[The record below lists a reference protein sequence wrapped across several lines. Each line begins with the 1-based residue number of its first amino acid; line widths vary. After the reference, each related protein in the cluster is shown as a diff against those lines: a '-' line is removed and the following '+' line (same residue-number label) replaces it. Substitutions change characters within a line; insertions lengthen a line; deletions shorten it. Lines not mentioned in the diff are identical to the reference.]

1 MIIKE
6 IIIENYLCYYG
17 IKKFNLSEG
26 LNIILGENGE
36 GKTKFFEAI
45 EWICSTNSDDLE
57 LLVSKKALHKCQ
69 KNDSFRVRVEL
80 VVSQHDETKI
90 LTKQYTVTKTAD
102 NRCNVTNSSLTGIE
116 EASNGE
122 RNPVN
127 GENLLEEIFPVKIRK
142 YSMFK
147 GEEELNIFD
156 NSEALKN
163 LIELFSN
170 AKYYEKYETKAEYL
184 KNSAEN
190 AVSLGSKN
198 NLKNKKEYDIIDADI
213 KYYNG
218 VKNRNSNL
226 LDQTN
231 ENLIKTNENIEGV
244 RKFVNNAEALEI
256 INRRISKIK
265 TEISNTENLINENY
279 TTSLFDESWILMN
292 FEKIHYEFSNKVAK
306 LSKERRITQSNFDKE
321 IGIKEGEKRAKIS
334 LFNDLVPLPIGTP
347 TKAIMDEMIIE
358 KLCKVCNRPAKEGSD
373 ALKFMQD
380 RLGEYIDSQKKYTKE
395 EEPETEKL
403 FKFNYVNRLVS
414 VSTSQE
420 DNLSKIKSIN
430 SEITEVYEFN
440 QERKN
445 DLAQLNKKLEKEI
458 EERSKI
464 IGNSNIGSEKLGVV
478 LKDYEEWQKDIIDFN
493 KNLNKYESEI
503 KENETKLKIL
513 KTQKDKIDLTNANSF
528 LINTRNILRDIET
541 ILKDTKERK
550 FDEFIDLLSVKSNE
564 FLTKI
569 NVDAFTGIINF
580 KIIKRGSNIKVEIQ
594 LLDEKGIRF
603 FPNKSL
609 ETSMHISVLLAISEL
624 TKEVR
629 DQRYPIMFDAATSS
643 FGQSKMTEFLN
654 LIYETKNQT
663 IILMK
668 DYLAKDENKNLYIKS
683 EFKDVKKNKAF
694 WLRLERPFEEKN
706 LNTINTE
713 KIEL

>member
-213 KYYNG
+213 KYYNS

-256 INRRISKIK
+256 INSRISKIK